1 MGAQQGNDESNGG
14 RLRSLA
20 VPGILAA
27 ASAGL
32 GLLLTSRPRRLQ
44 EAVKKLS
51 GRTRDVVEN
60 RHDLMSDLKE
70 HAESVAARV
79 PSGSGGEA
87 KELEDRRRER
97 KERRE
102 RRRQKAR
109 T

>member
-1 MGAQQGNDESNGG
+1 MGTQPGNDESNGS
-14 RLRSLA
+14 RFRSLV

-32 GLLLTSRPRRLQ
+32 GLLLTSPPQRLR

-60 RHDLMSDLKE
+60 RHDLVSDLKE
-70 HAESVAARV
+70 HAESVTALV
-79 PSGSGGEA
+79 PSGNGAEA
-87 KELEDRRRER
+87 RELENRRRER